1 LPGQGHIEVCRELGR
16 LLFPLPN
23 NLESEKPVELG
34 KLIEIAYLV
43 IILAAFAWA
52 KEFLLPLIL
61 AMLISF
67 LLAPVV
73 SRLERWRFPRVVAVV
88 SVVAIAIAIIGGLCS
103 TLSLEGLDLVN
114 ALPKYRDNIHAR
126 WAAVQKGPPG
136 PLNLAFSNIG
146 ALVDDLSKVTASA
159 ESDQKVEATKVQIV
173 SGGDSIIA
181 MVKNGLAPVFGP
193 IGELALIVVLVV
205 FMLLERMRLRVRFLR
220 LIGHSRLATTTLAI
234 DEAGSRLSGFLF
246 GQLLVNT
253 GYAVV
258 LGIGLFLIGIPNALL
273 WAVLTLVLRFLPY
286 VGLWISAF
294 FPLVLSIAI
303 STSWKEPIFTLALYG
318 FLEVFTNNAVE
329 PFVLGGSTGISPLA
343 VIVSAFFWTWLWGPI
358 GLLLSTPL
366 SACLVVLGRYFPA
379 FHICSVLLAAE
390 PPTSSETNFIRLL
403 TEGRLSEAKALV
415 GMHLSVDVAE
425 ELILPTLRA
434 VENDL
439 YPGVVSSAKSRI
451 YGQLRELIEEMTV
464 EIPTESEQPSE
475 PPKSEGPKLAIV
487 PFIGEGDAIVGSI
500 IGRLLET
507 EGIRTT
513 LLSSRTLR
521 AEKVGRLKE
530 LKNTLILI
538 SAIESRS
545 VVTIGKMAHSI
556 TIEIPNAQVLVGL
569 WSLPT
574 EGAARWVRR
583 IKDSSGSA
591 VYTNIGQAIQG
602 IVSQVPHLDHQIQ
615 GGPETITQA
624 Y

>member
-73 SRLERWRFPRVVAVV
+73 SRLERWRFPRVVAVL

-602 IVSQVPHLDHQIQ
+602 IVSQVPRVGDEFQADA
-615 GGPETITQA
+615 ENTTQA
-624 Y
+624 C